1 MTKIEK
7 QYREVEE
14 FVKNSQNDILELEVG
29 ESITLSYIPQP
40 RRPLVGEN
48 YTVLTYNSYQTYI
61 NYDHRWTTG
70 LYCPK
75 GQTYKFETIEQGGLR
90 SMSVYKITRIS

>member
-40 RRPLVGEN
+40 RRPL
-48 YTVLTYNSYQTYI
+48 
-61 NYDHRWTTG
+61 
-70 LYCPK
+70 
-75 GQTYKFETIEQGGLR
+75 
-90 SMSVYKITRIS
+90 